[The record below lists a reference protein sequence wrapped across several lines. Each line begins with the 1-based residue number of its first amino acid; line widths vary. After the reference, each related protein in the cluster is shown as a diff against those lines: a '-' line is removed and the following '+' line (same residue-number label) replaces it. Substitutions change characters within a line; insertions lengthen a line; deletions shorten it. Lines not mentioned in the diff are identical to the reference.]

1 MIQDTCLECGRRTTQ
16 ESCLTKGVQKCG
28 YHICVLGTIGAGKTR
43 LTRCLE
49 KVITERE
56 GRCEGLYEPVEDNPY
71 LKLFYADKERY
82 AFPMQIFM
90 LTRRLRQ
97 QRRAQANALDG
108 ISSVQDSSVFGD
120 SCFVEMLHKDGVLSD
135 LDVENYADTFIDR
148 CESVMYPT
156 LVVYLNCPPEV
167 AKQRVIKRGRECE
180 KNIELEYLDR
190 LNNEIGVLCRDFERY
205 TFVKEINAAVDLT
218 MEESEEQAKQIYE
231 ELSLIR
237 KHPVMS
243 RIGV

>member
-28 YHICVLGTIGAGKTR
+28 YHICVLGTIGAGKST
-43 LTRCLE
+43 LAMALE
-49 KVITERE
+49 RVIAERE

-90 LTRRLRQ
+90 LTRRFRQ

-190 LNNEIGVLCRDFERY
+190 LNNEIGVLCHDFERY
-205 TFVKEINAAVDLT
+205 TFVKEINASVELT
-218 MEESEEQAKQIYE
+218 PEQIEEQAKQIYE